1 MPSAVIIL
9 VNSNMKLISVSK
21 SDKALKK
28 YKAVFCVC
36 KSKVS
41 QCQPPDRKVV
51 HFGYKGSTT
60 YIDGAD
66 DTARRNYIKRHR
78 VNEDWTDGQS
88 PGALSRYLLW
98 GDSKDLDKNISDFKT
113 RFKC

>member
-1 MPSAVIIL
+1 MRLTSVQRSDMP
-9 VNSNMKLISVSK
+9 
-21 SDKALKK
+21 LKK
-28 YKAVFCVC
+28 YKAVFCDCATTTTC
-36 KSKVS
+36 KNRY
-41 QCQPPDRKVV
+41 RKAV
-51 HFGYKGSTT
+51 HFGSKGSTT

-66 DTARRNYIKRHR
+66 DEARANYIKRHR

-98 GDSKDLDKNISDFKT
+98 GDSKDLDKNIIDFKK

>member
-1 MPSAVIIL
+1 
-9 VNSNMKLISVSK
+9 MKLVSVSK

-28 YKAVFCVC
+28 YKAIFCVC

-41 QCQPPDRKVV
+41 MCQPPDRKVV
-51 HFGYKGSTT
+51 HFGSKGSTT

-66 DTARRNYIKRHR
+66 DVARRNYIKRHR
-78 VNEDWTDGQS
+78 VNEDWKDGTS
-88 PGALSRYLLW
+88 AGALSRYLLW
-98 GDSKDLDKNISDFKT
+98 GDSTDLDKNISDFKI